1 MAPKASADAFRHCA
15 ALLQMSSWT
24 LDTLDSAARKD
35 YDGPF
40 PTLLD
45 VVNYWGT
52 VFKLRLTG
60 GESNDLIEYLKSI

>member
-1 MAPKASADAFRHCA
+1 
-15 ALLQMSSWT
+15 MSSWT